1 MSLMLAQQ
9 VQALDYFVM
18 FNLVIMLVFVKRQV
32 FKNIFDT
39 LIDMPLRAG
48 EIFPLPPFETVICLI
63 TKLLHIR
70 CSLMEILATMT
81 WLINFSCQPASLLW
95 SV

>member
-9 VQALDYFVM
+9 VKALDYFVM

-39 LIDMPLRAG
+39 LIGMPLKGG
-48 EIFPLPPFETVICLI
+48 EIFPLPPFDN
-63 TKLLHIR
+63 KD
-70 CSLMEILATMT
+70 AT
-81 WLINFSCQPASLLW
+81 
-95 SV
+95 

>member
-48 EIFPLPPFETVICLI
+48 EIFPLPPFETV
-63 TKLLHIR
+63 TTY
-70 CSLMEILATMT
+70 SLFPDGNSGYDDLV
-81 WLINFSCQPASLLW
+81 N
-95 SV
+95 